1 MDVGGRA
8 LPGAN
13 AEEAR
18 SNTIAPTNFFKT
30 VSKEGAAK
38 RCFSILI

>member
-18 SNTIAPTNFFKT
+18 SNTIAPTNFIDGKAPQE
-30 VSKEGAAK
+30 VALN
-38 RCFSILI
+38 LI